1 MGQKLREEARLYTR
15 MKLAVLILAGGKSS
29 RMGTD
34 KGLLLKDGKTW
45 VEIIKDK
52 LPADATVFI
61 SVGKHNRAQ
70 YKAAGFTHL
79 IEDKEGLEVYNGP
92 IKGLLSGLDLLK
104 EFDKV
109 LVIPCDMISLKG
121 TRLLELINHPK
132 SACFKV
138 GEQLEPLPFVLKKD
152 VFSKLLSLDFSS
164 QSVKSVLQLLHCDFI
179 EIEADDSFRNYNFPG
194 DLVG

>member
-1 MGQKLREEARLYTR
+1 
-15 MKLAVLILAGGKSS
+15 MKLAILILAGGKSS

-52 LPADATVFI
+52 LPANATVFI

-70 YKAAGFTHL
+70 YKTAGFVHF
-79 IEDKEGLEVYNGP
+79 IEDKEGLESYNGP
-92 IKGLLSGLDLLK
+92 IKGLLSGFDSLK

-109 LVIPCDMISLKG
+109 LVIPCDMISLKAS
-121 TRLLELINHPK
+121 RLLDLINHSK

-138 GEQLEPLPFVLKKD
+138 GEQLEPLPFVLTKD
-152 VFSKLLSLDFSS
+152 VFSKLISVDFSS
-164 QSVKSVLQLLHCDFI
+164 QSVKKVLQLLNCDYL
-179 EIEADDSFRNYNFPG
+179 EIEADDSFRNYNSPG